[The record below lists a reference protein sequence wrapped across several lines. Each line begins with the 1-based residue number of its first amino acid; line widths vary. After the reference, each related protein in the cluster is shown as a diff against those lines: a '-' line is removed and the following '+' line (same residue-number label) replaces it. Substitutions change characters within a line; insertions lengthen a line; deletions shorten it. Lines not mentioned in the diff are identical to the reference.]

1 MEQARRYVVH
11 GMVQGVGFRFFA
23 HRLGRQLGLG
33 GYVKNLHDGSVE
45 VYAIGSPDLL
55 AELKRRLEEGP
66 RAGYVQRVEE
76 VEAAVVERYRKRFTI
91 EFGGFSLKETIGE
104 QS

>member
-45 VYAIGSPDLL
+45 VYAIGSPDQLS
-55 AELKRRLEEGP
+55 ELKRRLEEGP
-66 RAGYVQRVEE
+66 GAGYVQRVDEE
-76 VEAAVVERYRKRFTI
+76 EAALLERYRTHFTI
-91 EFGGFSLKETIGE
+91 EFEGFILKD
-104 QS
+104 SS